1 MLILSNNLNRAKAVF
16 FLFQLLIFKVD
27 NLRIAENMASLID
40 GYCSL
45 VNKSLNSIWIN
56 PTKANQT
63 NEKVIVSSPEIG
75 TPKKIYETKKS
86 RNKKSTT

>member
-1 MLILSNNLNRAKAVF
+1 M
-16 FLFQLLIFKVD
+16 D

-56 PTKANQT
+56 PTRANQT
-63 NEKVIVSSPEIG
+63 NEKVISSPEIG

-86 RNKKSTT
+86 RNEKAQREFKIERNILIFIFKLT